1 MSSVVYPV
9 LMDLEN
15 INSDDL
21 LCLLTFAHYISNF
34 IHPPDLKRKTFENS
48 KLTLKSSGEHSF
60 SFVTPSSRNQCLTVC
75 GISPL
80 CLSSKHSSRLSS
92 LDRPFHKAR
101 RIDFLVCKEI
111 CALLELFLI
120 IIM

>member
-75 GISPL
+75 GISQL